1 MADGMSFDKYIDN
14 PSGGSAVITNRRM
27 YKDLYTSK
35 FNAVLVREQRK
46 IEFWVYHD
54 NDNTD
59 SYYIHMKIPSE
70 VISEFYYDV
79 VIKLYT
85 TVSSKKSSTS
95 LRQYAVGFYSNDP
108 AFVYTFAHSFA
119 KNKLFI
125 KDLEPKMSK
134 RALRERAKVRNP
146 KDNVWYVKSLYFAYL
161 VMERYDLFSRTK
173 LDSMAKRYSK
183 QALLMKIEHADKKV
197 EARQKAAAELNKKE
211 KQSKE
216 KETQT
221 RNVGVSTA
229 ASKRSPITKTA
240 KTSKAAKQTS
250 TTKTTKVTTMKKR

>member
-14 PSGGSAVITNRRM
+14 PSGGSSVVTNRRM
-27 YKDLYTSK
+27 YKELYTSK

-46 IEFWVYHD
+46 IDFWVYHD

-70 VISEFYYDV
+70 VIPEFYYDV
-79 VIKLYT
+79 VVKLYT

-95 LRQYAVGFYSNDP
+95 LRQYAVAFYSNDP

-125 KDLEPKMSK
+125 KDLEPKMS
-134 RALRERAKVRNP
+134 RLALRTRAKTRNP

-161 VMERYDLFSRTK
+161 VMERYDLFNRTK
-173 LDSMAKRYSK
+173 LSTIERKYSK
-183 QALLMKIEHADKKV
+183 QKLLMNIEHADKKID
-197 EARQKAAAELNKKE
+197 ARQKAATELRKKE
-211 KQSKE
+211 NQGKE
-216 KETQT
+216 KERQA
-221 RNVGVSTA
+221 RNVGISTT
-229 ASKRSPITKTA
+229 ASKSSPITKTA
-240 KTSKAAKQTS
+240 KTSKAAKQVN
-250 TTKTTKVTTMKKR
+250 TTKTTKITTMRKK